1 MITACL
7 GLIKSTTSHYD
18 GGAVSVDSEKE
29 FYRLQGDLYSLCR
42 IKASCCTSVIRLLI
56 CLAYCCYV
64 LSFECSAF
72 MPVIKDLIFLA

>member
-56 CLAYCCYV
+56 CLAYCYSV
-64 LSFECSAF
+64 LILSVLFSY
-72 MPVIKDLIFLA
+72 L